1 MSIKVQGIKKYQPR
15 KVDLSRFFD
24 EPRSVTVRALPPASR
39 AEIQEITTDGVRY
52 ATKQRKR
59 SLDVEAI
66 EQSMPKEVTLAVREI
81 KLRDGFVSTDIAA
94 KDDQGKDV
102 PWGHDLWAVLDEENP
117 QILEAVLEAINEET
131 YPDEEGDGADPT
143 SPAATGRR

>member
-24 EPRSVTVRALPPASR
+24 EPRSVTVRPLPPVSR
-39 AEIQEITTDGVRY
+39 AEIQEISTDGVRY

-81 KLRDGFVSTDIAA
+81 KLRDGVVDTDLVA
-94 KDDQGKDV
+94 KDDQGKEV
-102 PWGHDLWAVLDEENP
+102 PWGPELWDALDEADTR
-117 QILEAVLEAINEET
+117 ILETVLEAINEET
-131 YPDEEGDGADPT
+131 YPEEEGEGADPT
-143 SPAATGRR
+143 STAATGRK